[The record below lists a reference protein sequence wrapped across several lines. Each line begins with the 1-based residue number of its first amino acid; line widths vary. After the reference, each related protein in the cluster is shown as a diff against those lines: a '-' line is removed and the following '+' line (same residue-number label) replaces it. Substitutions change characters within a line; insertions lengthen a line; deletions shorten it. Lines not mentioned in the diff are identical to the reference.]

1 MNHAWKL
8 ALGAA
13 PLLLA
18 AACSHDTAKTD
29 TSQFTT
35 MVPEVRPAP
44 DEKITRFA
52 DANNDGKVT
61 REEAKADPNL
71 VREFDHFD
79 LDKNGILDRGEFA
92 RLEAEAREERA
103 GNASTLD
110 LPEQHEFR
118 GHPLQPNGSRETLNR
133 TGERGP

>member
-1 MNHAWKL
+1 MNHAWKV

-18 AACSHDTAKTD
+18 TACSHDTAKTD
-29 TSQFTT
+29 TSQFTA
-35 MVPEVRPAP
+35 MVPEVRPA
-44 DEKITRFA
+44 EKITRFA

-61 REEAKADPNL
+61 RDEAKADPNL

-92 RLEAEAREERA
+92 RLEDEAREERA
-103 GNASTLD
+103 ENASALA

-118 GHPLQPNGSRETLNR
+118 GHPLAPNGGGNTLNR